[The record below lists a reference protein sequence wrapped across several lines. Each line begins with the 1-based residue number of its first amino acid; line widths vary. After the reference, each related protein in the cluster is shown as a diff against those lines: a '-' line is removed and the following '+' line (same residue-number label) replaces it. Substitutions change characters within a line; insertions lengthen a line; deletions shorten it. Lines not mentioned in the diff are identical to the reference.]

1 VRPGVPEGFCT
12 ISGELVWALFGA
24 ALDDPLYGAVLVV
37 AAFVVLLPEEVVVEP
52 LRVVVEAPFETV
64 VVPPA
69 VVAALVGPVVEGWE

>member
-1 VRPGVPEGFCT
+1 
-12 ISGELVWALFGA
+12 
-24 ALDDPLYGAVLVV
+24 VLVV
-37 AAFVVLLPEEVVVEP
+37 AAFVVLLPEELVVEP